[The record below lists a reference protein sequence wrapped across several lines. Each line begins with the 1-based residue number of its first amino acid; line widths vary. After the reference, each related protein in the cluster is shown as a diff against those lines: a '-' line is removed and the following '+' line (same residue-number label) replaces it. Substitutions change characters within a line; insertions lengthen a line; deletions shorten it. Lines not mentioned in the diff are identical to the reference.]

1 MRKKGICFGLIL
13 ALLLPFVFTTE
24 VKASD
29 NTELN
34 IYAFYLNSEKKGD
47 STLLESK
54 GHYLLIDIGADN
66 HAPAIIKQLQT
77 LGVTHVDVMFSHLH
91 TDHTGGCST
100 DLQAGLKQ
108 FALSGITI
116 DTLYLPDPS
125 LAVLSRSYP
134 SRYAAFQAFMSTQ
147 GTGRIVYLNV
157 GDQVNVG
164 DATGK
169 VIGPVNTNEISP
181 YAYTSITKEKESFIR
196 YENNCS
202 LAVIFT
208 CGNTRYFTAGDSY
221 SDESDRL
228 VSRYGTSLK
237 CDIMKMNH
245 HGIGSGNSVSLLEA
259 VQPSYAFIPNTG
271 VSETDAKTNKWRT
284 GTAIKRMTSYG
295 LCYLVGNEEKTLIF
309 HIENDKITLYR
320 GDTVET
326 GKKMTGW
333 QSLYGADGLYRDH
346 DMYYF
351 DKNGSLSTGVKMIG
365 KHYYYFRKGGQ
376 MDYGTYNSEGN
387 YSGWHSYNG
396 KKRYFRLSDDENYA
410 YMDVGRK
417 KIGSETYYFDKNGYK
432 LIPDIVGDDENV
444 EDDIYPTQIGSD
456 YYYLNEDGAMTED
469 DWINIDGEDYFF
481 VSEETLAHM
490 RQAGK
495 IIELREYHTK
505 CGVWKY
511 FTAADG
517 QINLEENSY
526 IVIGTLESYREMCRY
541 YGREKL
547 VPIYIQVED
556 GLRLERALKRERL
569 QEEPKYAE
577 MCRRFLADA
586 EDFSAEKLEEA
597 QVHRVF
603 QNIELGQCLEEIE
616 AYIANQEG

>member
-181 YAYTSITKEKESFIR
+181 YAYTSITKEKERFIR

-481 VSEETLAHM
+481 GKNGKMYRNGVYAIAGANYLFESDGTLAVGDSHTELYDFKNSTYAV
-490 RQAGK
+490 RADGTLVSGK
-495 IIELREYHTK
+495 IAKIDGYQYYFNSKGKLQSNKIIHVGKHNYYFGK
-505 CGVWKY
+505 NGVLIKNKKIKRN
-511 FTAADG
+511 G
-517 QINLEENSY
+517 KI
-526 IVIGTLESYREMCRY
+526 Y
-541 YGREKL
+541 YSNKNGVLSNK
-547 VPIYIQVED
+547 
-556 GLRLERALKRERL
+556 K
-569 QEEPKYAE
+569 
-577 MCRRFLADA
+577 
-586 EDFSAEKLEEA
+586 
-597 QVHRVF
+597 
-603 QNIELGQCLEEIE
+603 
-616 AYIANQEG
+616 

>member
-34 IYAFYLNSEKKGD
+34 IYALYLNSEKKGD

-157 GDQVNVG
+157 GDQVNIG

-181 YAYTSITKEKESFIR
+181 YAYTSITKEKERFIR

-351 DKNGSLSTGVKMIG
+351 DKNSLLSTGVKMIG

-376 MDYGTYNSEGN
+376 MDYGTYNSAGN

-481 VSEETLAHM
+481 GKNGKMYRNGVYAIAGDNYLFESDGTLAVGDSHTELYDFKNSTYAV
-490 RQAGK
+490 RADGTLVSGK
-495 IIELREYHTK
+495 IAKIDGYQYYFNSKGKLQSNKIIHVGKHNYYFGK
-505 CGVWKY
+505 NGVLVTNKKIKRN
-511 FTAADG
+511 G
-517 QINLEENSY
+517 KI
-526 IVIGTLESYREMCRY
+526 Y
-541 YGREKL
+541 YSNKNGVLSNK
-547 VPIYIQVED
+547 
-556 GLRLERALKRERL
+556 K
-569 QEEPKYAE
+569 
-577 MCRRFLADA
+577 
-586 EDFSAEKLEEA
+586 
-597 QVHRVF
+597 
-603 QNIELGQCLEEIE
+603 
-616 AYIANQEG
+616 

>member
-34 IYAFYLNSEKKGD
+34 IYALYLNSEKKGD

-181 YAYTSITKEKESFIR
+181 YAYTSITKEKERFIR

-326 GKKMTGW
+326 GKKKTGW

-376 MDYGTYNSEGN
+376 MDYGTYNSAGN

-456 YYYLNEDGAMTED
+456 YYYYLNEDGAMTED

-481 VSEETLAHM
+481 GKNGKMYRNGVYAIAGDNYLFESDGTLAVGDSHTELYDFKNSTYAV
-490 RQAGK
+490 RADGTLVSGK
-495 IIELREYHTK
+495 IAKIDGYQYYFNSKGKLQSNKIIHVGKHNYYFGK
-505 CGVWKY
+505 NGVLVTNKKIKRN
-511 FTAADG
+511 G
-517 QINLEENSY
+517 KI
-526 IVIGTLESYREMCRY
+526 Y
-541 YGREKL
+541 YSNKNGVLSNK
-547 VPIYIQVED
+547 
-556 GLRLERALKRERL
+556 K
-569 QEEPKYAE
+569 
-577 MCRRFLADA
+577 
-586 EDFSAEKLEEA
+586 
-597 QVHRVF
+597 
-603 QNIELGQCLEEIE
+603 
-616 AYIANQEG
+616 

>member
-1 MRKKGICFGLIL
+1 MWYTKNVLLGFHINERTYIMRKKGICFGLIL

-34 IYAFYLNSEKKGD
+34 IYALYLNSEKKGD

-181 YAYTSITKEKESFIR
+181 YAYTSITKEKERFIR

-351 DKNGSLSTGVKMIG
+351 DKNGYSAISDYFADLAKKSTYSKTVRIQKNKIFAYIKALKEYGTRIGNPIVKHIQG
-365 KHYYYFRKGGQ
+365 DLWELRPLNNRIFFFYWKDNKFVLLHYYI
-376 MDYGTYNSEGN
+376 
-387 YSGWHSYNG
+387 
-396 KKRYFRLSDDENYA
+396 KKTQKTPHREISKALA
-410 YMDVGRK
+410 YMH
-417 KIGSETYYFDKNGYK
+417 
-432 LIPDIVGDDENV
+432 
-444 EDDIYPTQIGSD
+444 
-456 YYYLNEDGAMTED
+456 
-469 DWINIDGEDYFF
+469 DW
-481 VSEETLAHM
+481 
-490 RQAGK
+490 
-495 IIELREYHTK
+495 
-505 CGVWKY
+505 
-511 FTAADG
+511 
-517 QINLEENSY
+517 
-526 IVIGTLESYREMCRY
+526 
-541 YGREKL
+541 
-547 VPIYIQVED
+547 
-556 GLRLERALKRERL
+556 LERNN
-569 QEEPKYAE
+569 
-577 MCRRFLADA
+577 
-586 EDFSAEKLEEA
+586 S
-597 QVHRVF
+597 
-603 QNIELGQCLEEIE
+603 
-616 AYIANQEG
+616 

>member
-13 ALLLPFVFTTE
+13 ALLLPFVFTTK
-24 VKASD
+24 VKAAD

-34 IYAFYLNSEKKGD
+34 IYALYLNSEKKGD

-181 YAYTSITKEKESFIR
+181 YAYTSITKEKERFIR

-351 DKNGSLSTGVKMIG
+351 DKNGSLSTGVKKIG
-365 KHYYYFRKGGQ
+365 KHYYYFRQGGQ
-376 MDYGTYNSEGN
+376 MDYGTYNSAGN

-444 EDDIYPTQIGSD
+444 EDDIYPTKIGSD
-456 YYYLNEDGAMTED
+456 YYYLNEDGAMTGD

-481 VSEETLAHM
+481 GKNGKMYRNGVYAIAGDNYLFESDGTLVAGDSHTELYDFKNSTYAVRADGTLVS
-490 RQAGK
+490 GK
-495 IIELREYHTK
+495 IAKIDGYQYYFNSKGKLQSNKIIHVGKHNYYFGK
-505 CGVWKY
+505 NGVLVTNKKIKRN
-511 FTAADG
+511 G
-517 QINLEENSY
+517 KI
-526 IVIGTLESYREMCRY
+526 Y
-541 YGREKL
+541 YSNKNGVLSNK
-547 VPIYIQVED
+547 
-556 GLRLERALKRERL
+556 K
-569 QEEPKYAE
+569 
-577 MCRRFLADA
+577 
-586 EDFSAEKLEEA
+586 
-597 QVHRVF
+597 
-603 QNIELGQCLEEIE
+603 
-616 AYIANQEG
+616 

>member
-29 NTELN
+29 NT
-34 IYAFYLNSEKKGD
+34 
-47 STLLESK
+47 ESK

-116 DTLYLPDPS
+116 DTLYLPDPL

-181 YAYTSITKEKESFIR
+181 YAYTSITKEKERFIR

-237 CDIMKMNH
+237 CVI
-245 HGIGSGNSVSLLEA
+245 IGG
-259 VQPSYAFIPNTG
+259 
-271 VSETDAKTNKWRT
+271 
-284 GTAIKRMTSYG
+284 GTAI
-295 LCYLVGNEEKTLIF
+295 LCFYSEHWSF
-309 HIENDKITLYR
+309 
-320 GDTVET
+320 
-326 GKKMTGW
+326 
-333 QSLYGADGLYRDH
+333 RD
-346 DMYYF
+346 
-351 DKNGSLSTGVKMIG
+351 
-365 KHYYYFRKGGQ
+365 RC
-376 MDYGTYNSEGN
+376 E
-387 YSGWHSYNG
+387 
-396 KKRYFRLSDDENYA
+396 DE
-410 YMDVGRK
+410 
-417 KIGSETYYFDKNGYK
+417 
-432 LIPDIVGDDENV
+432 
-444 EDDIYPTQIGSD
+444 
-456 YYYLNEDGAMTED
+456 
-469 DWINIDGEDYFF
+469 
-481 VSEETLAHM
+481 
-490 RQAGK
+490 
-495 IIELREYHTK
+495 
-505 CGVWKY
+505 
-511 FTAADG
+511 
-517 QINLEENSY
+517 
-526 IVIGTLESYREMCRY
+526 
-541 YGREKL
+541 
-547 VPIYIQVED
+547 
-556 GLRLERALKRERL
+556 
-569 QEEPKYAE
+569 
-577 MCRRFLADA
+577 
-586 EDFSAEKLEEA
+586 
-597 QVHRVF
+597 
-603 QNIELGQCLEEIE
+603 
-616 AYIANQEG
+616 

>member
-1 MRKKGICFGLIL
+1 M
-13 ALLLPFVFTTE
+13 
-24 VKASD
+24 
-29 NTELN
+29 
-34 IYAFYLNSEKKGD
+34 
-47 STLLESK
+47 
-54 GHYLLIDIGADN
+54 LIDIGADN

-181 YAYTSITKEKESFIR
+181 YAYTSITKEKERFIR

-351 DKNGSLSTGVKMIG
+351 DKKW
-365 KHYYYFRKGGQ
+365 F
-376 MDYGTYNSEGN
+376 
-387 YSGWHSYNG
+387 
-396 KKRYFRLSDDENYA
+396 
-410 YMDVGRK
+410 
-417 KIGSETYYFDKNGYK
+417 
-432 LIPDIVGDDENV
+432 IV
-444 EDDIYPTQIGSD
+444 
-456 YYYLNEDGAMTED
+456 
-469 DWINIDGEDYFF
+469 
-481 VSEETLAHM
+481 
-490 RQAGK
+490 
-495 IIELREYHTK
+495 
-505 CGVWKY
+505 
-511 FTAADG
+511 
-517 QINLEENSY
+517 
-526 IVIGTLESYREMCRY
+526 YR
-541 YGREKL
+541 G
-547 VPIYIQVED
+547 
-556 GLRLERALKRERL
+556 
-569 QEEPKYAE
+569 
-577 MCRRFLADA
+577 
-586 EDFSAEKLEEA
+586 
-597 QVHRVF
+597 
-603 QNIELGQCLEEIE
+603 
-616 AYIANQEG
+616 

>member
-34 IYAFYLNSEKKGD
+34 IYALYLNSEKKGD

-181 YAYTSITKEKESFIR
+181 YAYTSITKEKERFIR

-376 MDYGTYNSEGN
+376 MDYGTYNSAGN

-456 YYYLNEDGAMTED
+456 YYYLNEDVAMTED

-481 VSEETLAHM
+481 GKNGKMYRNGVYAIAGDNYLFESDGTLAVGDSHTELYDFKNSTYAV
-490 RQAGK
+490 RADGTLVSGK
-495 IIELREYHTK
+495 IAKIDGYQYYFNSKGKLQSNKIIHVGKHNYYFGK
-505 CGVWKY
+505 NGVLVTNKKIKRN
-511 FTAADG
+511 G
-517 QINLEENSY
+517 KI
-526 IVIGTLESYREMCRY
+526 Y
-541 YGREKL
+541 YSNKNGVLSNK
-547 VPIYIQVED
+547 
-556 GLRLERALKRERL
+556 K
-569 QEEPKYAE
+569 
-577 MCRRFLADA
+577 
-586 EDFSAEKLEEA
+586 
-597 QVHRVF
+597 
-603 QNIELGQCLEEIE
+603 
-616 AYIANQEG
+616 

>member
-34 IYAFYLNSEKKGD
+34 IYALYLNSEKKGD

-181 YAYTSITKEKESFIR
+181 YAYTSITKEKERFIR

-376 MDYGTYNSEGN
+376 MDYGTYNSAGN

-456 YYYLNEDGAMTED
+456 YYYYLNEDGAMTED

-481 VSEETLAHM
+481 GKNGKMYRNGVYAIAGDNYLFESDGTLAVGDSHTELYDFKNSTYAV
-490 RQAGK
+490 RADGTLVSGK
-495 IIELREYHTK
+495 IAKIDGYQYYFNSKGKLQSNKIIHVGKHNYYFGK
-505 CGVWKY
+505 NGVLVTNKKIKRN
-511 FTAADG
+511 G
-517 QINLEENSY
+517 KI
-526 IVIGTLESYREMCRY
+526 Y
-541 YGREKL
+541 YSNKNGVLSNK
-547 VPIYIQVED
+547 
-556 GLRLERALKRERL
+556 K
-569 QEEPKYAE
+569 
-577 MCRRFLADA
+577 
-586 EDFSAEKLEEA
+586 
-597 QVHRVF
+597 
-603 QNIELGQCLEEIE
+603 
-616 AYIANQEG
+616 

>member
-34 IYAFYLNSEKKGD
+34 IYALYLNSEKKGD

-181 YAYTSITKEKESFIR
+181 YAYTSITKEKERFIR

-309 HIENDKITLYR
+309 HIEND
-320 GDTVET
+320 
-326 GKKMTGW
+326 
-333 QSLYGADGLYRDH
+333 
-346 DMYYF
+346 
-351 DKNGSLSTGVKMIG
+351 
-365 KHYYYFRKGGQ
+365 
-376 MDYGTYNSEGN
+376 
-387 YSGWHSYNG
+387 
-396 KKRYFRLSDDENYA
+396 
-410 YMDVGRK
+410 
-417 KIGSETYYFDKNGYK
+417 
-432 LIPDIVGDDENV
+432 
-444 EDDIYPTQIGSD
+444 
-456 YYYLNEDGAMTED
+456 
-469 DWINIDGEDYFF
+469 
-481 VSEETLAHM
+481 
-490 RQAGK
+490 
-495 IIELREYHTK
+495 
-505 CGVWKY
+505 
-511 FTAADG
+511 
-517 QINLEENSY
+517 
-526 IVIGTLESYREMCRY
+526 
-541 YGREKL
+541 
-547 VPIYIQVED
+547 
-556 GLRLERALKRERL
+556 
-569 QEEPKYAE
+569 
-577 MCRRFLADA
+577 
-586 EDFSAEKLEEA
+586 
-597 QVHRVF
+597 
-603 QNIELGQCLEEIE
+603 
-616 AYIANQEG
+616 